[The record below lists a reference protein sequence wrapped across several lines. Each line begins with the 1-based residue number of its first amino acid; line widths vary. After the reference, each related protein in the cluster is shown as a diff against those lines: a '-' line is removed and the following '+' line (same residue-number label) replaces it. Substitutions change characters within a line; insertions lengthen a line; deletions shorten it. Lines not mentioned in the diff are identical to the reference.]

1 MGLSR
6 QGFVLYF
13 ALLAPPVLMH
23 PVLAQAPW
31 SRPSQTAS
39 STAIQRESW
48 QIVLLAN
55 QARAQAGAGPLLWD
69 AALATA
75 ARQHCLRMAADGSI
89 SHQYAGE
96 PDVSA
101 RAAQAGA
108 HFSLIEENV
117 ALAPT
122 PYEIHNGWMH
132 SPGHRANLLNPQVD
146 HVGVAVVAGRNGLY
160 AVADYERAVSVL
172 TQSQEETAIAGLV
185 KARAV
190 AILPDASLAR
200 TACAAEGELPRS
212 ASGPRPQFVMYWE
225 DTQLTQLPKDL
236 AGALASGKYHQAS
249 VGSCPAQGQE
259 GAFTAYRIAVLL
271 Y

>member
-1 MGLSR
+1 MGISR

-13 ALLAPPVLMH
+13 ALVAPV
-23 PVLAQAPW
+23 VLAQAPW
-31 SRPSQTAS
+31 SRPAQTAN

-55 QARAQAGAGPLLWD
+55 QARAQAGAGPLQWD

-75 ARQHCLRMAADGSI
+75 ARQHCLRMVADGSI

-117 ALAPT
+117 AVAPT
-122 PYEIHNGWMH
+122 PAAIHDAWMH
-132 SPGHRANLLNPQVD
+132 SPGHRTNLLNPQVD
-146 HVGVAVVAGRNGLY
+146 HVGVAVVAGRHGLY
-160 AVADYERAVSVL
+160 AVADYERAVPML
-172 TQSQEETAIAGLV
+172 TQTQEETTIASLV
-185 KARAV
+185 KASGV
-190 AILPDASLAR
+190 AIRPDATLAR
-200 TACAAEGELPRS
+200 AACAAEGELPRS
-212 ASGPRPQFVMYWE
+212 TSRPFVMYWE
-225 DTQLTQLPKDL
+225 DAQLTQLPRDL
-236 AGALASGKYHQAS
+236 VGALASGKYHQAS
-249 VGSCPAQGQE
+249 VGSCPPQGQE